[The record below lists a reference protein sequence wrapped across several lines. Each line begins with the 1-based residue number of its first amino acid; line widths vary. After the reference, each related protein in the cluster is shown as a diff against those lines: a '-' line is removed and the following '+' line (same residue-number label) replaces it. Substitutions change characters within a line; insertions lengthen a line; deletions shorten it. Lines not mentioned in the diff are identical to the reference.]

1 MTVSDAI
8 KVSTE
13 DHIGTIVLNRPESRN
28 AFTLEMLE
36 ECSDVLARF
45 RDDRAIRVIVLT
57 GAGESFCSGG
67 DVKKMGRATTVA
79 ERKSDLW
86 KRMQSVPKMLAT
98 VDKPVI
104 AMINGDAVGGGMDLA
119 LMCDIRVASEKA
131 RFSQA
136 YVRLGL
142 VPGDGGAFFLARLIG
157 LGRALELLLTGD
169 FIDARKA
176 EQLGM
181 VNHCVPPAEL
191 HEKAYGIARKIAAL
205 PPLGVQTTKR
215 LTYESFQNE
224 MITALELASSQAAIM
239 AMTDDHKEAVSA
251 FRERRKGTY
260 KGA

>member
-1 MTVSDAI
+1 MSDAI
-8 KVSTE
+8 KVSTK
-13 DHIGTIVLNRPESRN
+13 DHIGTITFNRPESRN

-36 ECSDVLARF
+36 ECSGVLAGF
-45 RDDRAIRVIVLT
+45 RDDPDIRVIVLT

-67 DVKKMGRATTVA
+67 DVKKMGRTTTVSQ
-79 ERKSDLW
+79 RKSDLW

-104 AMINGDAVGGGMDLA
+104 AMINGDAVGGGMDIA
-119 LMCDIRVASEKA
+119 LMCDIRVASHKA

-169 FIDARKA
+169 FVDAQKA

-181 VNHCVPPAEL
+181 VNYCVRHEEL
-191 HEKAYGIARKIAAL
+191 EEKTYGIARKIAAL
-205 PPLGVQTTKR
+205 PPLAVQTTKR

-224 MITALELASSQAAIM
+224 MIVALELASSQAAIM
-239 AMTDDHKEAVSA
+239 STTDDHKEAVNA
-251 FRERRKGTY
+251 FREKRKATY

>member
-1 MTVSDAI
+1 MSDAI
-8 KVSTE
+8 KVSIK
-13 DHIGTIVLNRPESRN
+13 DHIGTIVFNRPESRN

-36 ECSDVLARF
+36 ECSSILANF
-45 RDDRAIRVIVLT
+45 RDAPEIRVIVLT

-67 DVKKMGRATTVA
+67 DVKKMGGSTSVVQ
-79 ERKSDLW
+79 RKSDLW

-104 AMINGDAVGGGMDLA
+104 AMINGDAVGGGMDIA

-142 VPGDGGAFFLARLIG
+142 TPGDGGAFFLARLIG

-176 EQLGM
+176 EQIGL
-181 VNHCVPPAEL
+181 VNHCVR
-191 HEKAYGIARKIAAL
+191 HEDLEETAYGIARRIAAL

-215 LTYESFQNE
+215 LTYESFQSE
-224 MITALELASSQAAIM
+224 MITALELASSQAALM
-239 AMTDDHKEAVSA
+239 TTTDDHKEAVAA

-260 KGA
+260 RGV

>member
-1 MTVSDAI
+1 
-8 KVSTE
+8 
-13 DHIGTIVLNRPESRN
+13 
-28 AFTLEMLE
+28 ML
-36 ECSDVLARF
+36 DVLAHF
-45 RDDRAIRVIVLT
+45 RDDREIRVIVLT
-57 GAGESFCSGG
+57 GAGKSFCSGG
-67 DVKKMGRATTVA
+67 DVKKMGRSTTVA

-181 VNHCVPPAEL
+181 VNHCVPHAEL
-191 HEKAYGIARKIAAL
+191 EEKAFGIARKIAAL

-239 AMTDDHKEAVSA
+239 AMTDDHKEAVAA
-251 FRERRKGTY
+251 FRERRQGTY

>member
-1 MTVSDAI
+1 MSDAI
-8 KVSTE
+8 KVSIK
-13 DHIGTIVLNRPESRN
+13 DHIGTIMFNRPESRN

-36 ECSDVLARF
+36 ECASILAGF
-45 RDDRAIRVIVLT
+45 RDDPEIRVIVLT

-67 DVKKMGRATTVA
+67 DVKKMGRVTSVA

-104 AMINGDAVGGGMDLA
+104 AMINGDAVGGGMDIA

-169 FIDARKA
+169 FVEARKA
-176 EQLGM
+176 EQFGL
-181 VNHCVPPAEL
+181 VNHCVPHAEL
-191 HEKAYGIARKIAAL
+191 EDKAYGIARKIAAL

-215 LTYESFQNE
+215 LTYESFQSE

-239 AMTDDHKEAVSA
+239 STTDDHKEAVAA
-251 FRERRKGTY
+251 FREKRKGTY

>member
-1 MTVSDAI
+1 MSDEI
-8 KVSTE
+8 KVRVE
-13 DHIGTIVLNRPESRN
+13 DHIGTIVFNRPESRN

-36 ECSDVLARF
+36 ECAGILARF
-45 RDDRAIRVIVLT
+45 RDDPDVRVIVLT

-67 DVKKMGRATTVA
+67 DVKKMGRATTVLQ
-79 ERKSDLW
+79 RKSDLW
-86 KRMQSVPKMLAT
+86 KRMQCVPKMLAT

-104 AMINGDAVGGGMDLA
+104 AMINGDAVGGGMDIA
-119 LMCDIRVASEKA
+119 LMCDIRVASERA

-157 LGRALELLLTGD
+157 LGRALELLLTAD

-176 EQLGM
+176 EQIGL
-181 VNHCVPPAEL
+181 VNHCVAHEAL
-191 HEKAYGIARKIAAL
+191 EEKAYGIARKIAAL

-224 MITALELASSQAAIM
+224 MMTALELASSQAAIM
-239 AMTDDHKEAVSA
+239 ATTEDHKEAVTA
-251 FRERRKGTY
+251 FREKRKGLY

>member
-1 MTVSDAI
+1 M
-8 KVSTE
+8 KVSIK
-13 DHIGTIVLNRPESRN
+13 DHIGTIVFNRPESRN

-36 ECSDVLARF
+36 ECSSILASF
-45 RDDRAIRVIVLT
+45 RDAPEIRVIVLT

-67 DVKKMGRATTVA
+67 DVKKMGQATSVIQ
-79 ERKSDLW
+79 RKSDLW
-86 KRMQSVPKMLAT
+86 KRMQSVPKTLAT

-104 AMINGDAVGGGMDLA
+104 AMINGDAVGGGMDIA

-142 VPGDGGAFFLARLIG
+142 APGDGGAFFLARLIG

-169 FIDARKA
+169 FIDAQRA
-176 EQLGM
+176 ERIGL
-181 VNHCVPPAEL
+181 VNHCVR
-191 HEKAYGIARKIAAL
+191 HEDLEETAYGIARRIAAL

-215 LTYESFQNE
+215 LTYESFQSE
-224 MITALELASSQAAIM
+224 MITALELASSQAALM
-239 AMTDDHKEAVSA
+239 TTTDDHKEAVAA

-260 KGA
+260 KGV